1 MKDVILGFLSKT
13 LKMGNEQLA
22 ELLYKTDDEGNLT
35 DEFKE
40 DALQSL
46 LDLDAQRV
54 QGLKPDTKTIF
65 DNGHKKG
72 LKEGAERLEKA
83 LRDRFGI
90 EDASATGDDLLE
102 LVQAAQGAGDQ
113 KPVDVKTSKEY
124 RDLERQL
131 RAEVKRLQDEKEA
144 EINGLKLQWQ
154 KEQTWQQ
161 AKAQIRETLTA
172 LNPVLP
178 EDQAKA
184 DRMLALFMREFSDL
198 EFQPDEKEGFIP
210 VREGSR
216 LEDSHGY
223 GITLADLVK
232 AKAEEVFDF
241 REQAPAGSAGNKNK
255 PPIRS
260 SSERFKDEGD
270 YLVRYHNAATQEEKE
285 ALYAAWTLQKTAG
298 EN

>member
-1 MKDVILGFLSKT
+1 MKDIILGFLSKT

-22 ELLYKTDDEGNLT
+22 ELLYKTDEEGNLT

-83 LRDRFGI
+83 LRERFGI

-102 LVQAAQGAGDQ
+102 LVQAAQGTGDN

-131 RAEVKRLQDEKEA
+131 RAEVKRLQDEKEQ
-144 EINGLKLQWQ
+144 EIASLKSQWQ
-154 KEQTWQQ
+154 KEQTWQSAQ
-161 AKAQIRETLTA
+161 AQIRETLTG

-184 DRMLALFMREFSDL
+184 DRILNLFMREFSDL
-198 EFQPDEKEGFIP
+198 EFKPDEKEGFIP
-210 VREGSR
+210 LKDGNR

-232 AKAEEVFDF
+232 AKAAEVFDF
-241 REQAPAGSAGNKNK
+241 REQAPAGNGGNKNT
-255 PPIRS
+255 PPGRS
-260 SSERFKDEGD
+260 RSERFKSEGEYLKAYQEAKSQDEKD
-270 YLVRYHNAATQEEKE
+270 
-285 ALYAAWTLQKTAG
+285 ALYSAWQLQNAAG